1 MSLVLTVRKLTSGDL
16 SLDRRWEIIL
26 KEFPDNVWRGDVPS
40 ECWGEVACC
49 KIVSLECCGE
59 VPFDFCKIISLECWD
74 EVPFECCKISLECCG
89 EVPFDFCSSSTEC
102 WGEVPFECWEEVS
115 TESREGDTFDGRF
128 TCLSSSPEEHAPLLV
143 GEVTE
148 LDDEEEEF
156 VTFSKEGVLDNA
168 RLNLGRFDG
177 SVLHITSESSPC
189 LGLDAFCLPFPM
201 VEGPPLDTLLLF
213 HFISLW
219 WSSRW
224 RNIAIKFEQS
234 LWQSGIFRQYAQI
247 SREGCLIKWLLRICT
262 WSSVRF
268 WRSFWILLI
277 IRRMPRQSLFKW
289 ASMPPTDPGFIVPYR
304 QCLQRWSDPEND
316 KDNWYRQC
324 LQRWSDPEND
334 KDNWK
339 KLKKAKL
346 I

>member
-1 MSLVLTVRKLTSGDL
+1 M
-16 SLDRRWEIIL
+16 
-26 KEFPDNVWRGDVPS
+26 
-40 ECWGEVACC
+40 
-49 KIVSLECCGE
+49 
-59 VPFDFCKIISLECWD
+59 
-74 EVPFECCKISLECCG
+74 
-89 EVPFDFCSSSTEC
+89 
-102 WGEVPFECWEEVS
+102 S

-219 WSSRW
+219 WSSR
-224 RNIAIKFEQS
+224 
-234 LWQSGIFRQYAQI
+234 
-247 SREGCLIKWLLRICT
+247 
-262 WSSVRF
+262 
-268 WRSFWILLI
+268 
-277 IRRMPRQSLFKW
+277 
-289 ASMPPTDPGFIVPYR
+289 
-304 QCLQRWSDPEND
+304 
-316 KDNWYRQC
+316 
-324 LQRWSDPEND
+324 
-334 KDNWK
+334 
-339 KLKKAKL
+339 
-346 I
+346 